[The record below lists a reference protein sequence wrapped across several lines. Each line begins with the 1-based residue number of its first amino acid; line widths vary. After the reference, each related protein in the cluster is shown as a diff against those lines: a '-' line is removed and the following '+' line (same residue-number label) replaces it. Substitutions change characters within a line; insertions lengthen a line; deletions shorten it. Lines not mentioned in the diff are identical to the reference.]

1 MEDKAKHQEDK
12 NYLNHSRM
20 DFLTEIVSFN
30 EATGVVEF
38 RLIPD
43 PKRYEKKTVRGKDGW
58 YDKLDNTFIPKEVLM
73 QMATQMRGM
82 PINSKQQLAGRA
94 DEYVLR
100 RLPEIEKNILHGIPG
115 ATFEDKSEAFLRTL
129 EKDKLGFAILSLD
142 VVGSTKLITQMEPA
156 KYNQLVSALFYEI
169 GTLVPLFHGH
179 VLKYTGDG
187 VIAYFPEPSFTTQN
201 DNALDCALTLRRLI
215 NDGFNP
221 CLIKLGF
228 PAIQIR
234 IGLDSGEAY
243 VQTVGSPATKQHK
256 DIIGAVV
263 SLAAKIQA
271 TAQPNGIHLGQIM
284 LQNLHT
290 NWRLKCVPITL
301 PAGWGYKLT
310 ADKIYQ
316 IHQYQG

>member
-1 MEDKAKHQEDK
+1 MLSAEDE

-20 DFLTEIVSFN
+20 DFLIEVVSSDDS
-30 EATGVVEF
+30 TGMIEF

-43 PKRYEKKTVRGKDGW
+43 PKRYEHRNINGKACW
-58 YDKLDNTFIPKEVLM
+58 YDKLDKTIIPQGVLL
-73 QMATQMRGM
+73 QMASQMKGM
-82 PINSKQQLAGRA
+82 PMHFKQQLVGKAE
-94 DEYVLR
+94 EYVQR
-100 RLPEIEKNILHGIPG
+100 RIPEIEKNISNGIPEV
-115 ATFEDKSEAFLRTL
+115 TFEDKSEEFLRTL

-142 VVGSTKLITQMEPA
+142 VVGSTKLITQLEPA
-156 KYNQLVSALFYEI
+156 KYNKLVSAMFYEI
-169 GTLVPLFHGH
+169 GSIVPLFHGH

-187 VIAYFPEPSFTTQN
+187 VIAYFPEPSFVIQN

-215 NDGFNP
+215 NDGLNS

-228 PAIQIR
+228 PVIQIR

-290 NWRLKCVPITL
+290 NWRLKCVPVPL
-301 PAGWGYKLT
+301 PEGWGYKL
-310 ADKIYQ
+310 AIDKIYP
-316 IHQYQG
+316 IYQYQG

>member
-1 MEDKAKHQEDK
+1 MAPAEDK

-20 DFLTEIVSFN
+20 DFIIQPVSDVD
-30 EATGVVEF
+30 AAGTMKI

-43 PKRYEKKTVRGKDGW
+43 PKRYEQRTVRGKDGW

-73 QMATQMRGM
+73 QMASQMSGM
-82 PINSKQQLAGRA
+82 PINLKQQQVGRA

-100 RLPEIEKNILHGIPG
+100 RFPEIEKNILHGIPA

-169 GTLVPLFHGH
+169 GALVPLFHGH
-179 VLKYTGDG
+179 ILKYTGDG

-201 DNALDCALTLRRLI
+201 DNALDCALTLRLLI
-215 NDGFNP
+215 NEGLNP
-221 CLIKLGF
+221 GLIKLGF
-228 PAIQIR
+228 PAVQIR

-290 NWRLKCVPITL
+290 NWRLKCAPITL
-301 PAGWGYKLT
+301 PVGWEYKLA
-310 ADKIYQ
+310 ADKIYP
-316 IHQYQG
+316 IYQYQG